1 MTSNQLKYSI
11 RIDKKSRMKR
21 WIKNVYSCRH
31 LYYLILP
38 GIISVFIF
46 HYIPIYGVQ
55 IAFKEFRT
63 SLGIWG
69 SEWVGLKYFIK
80 FVTYPDFWEILRNT
94 AVIGLYTIATTPCAV
109 IFALMLNEINN
120 KMLKKSVQM
129 LTYAP
134 HFVSTVVVASIVIL
148 FLDRSNGLINNIVAL
163 FGGERQ
169 AFIGNPK
176 LFSTI
181 YVWSGVWQGLGW
193 STIIYLA
200 ALSTVSPEMIEAAKI
215 DGASQFQII
224 LKIKV
229 PSILPTIMTLL
240 ILSTGRVL
248 SVGFEK
254 IYLLQNSLNLSHS
267 RVIST
272 YVYEVGLLSRQFS
285 YSAAIG
291 LFNNVINIV
300 FILLINEL
308 SKRITKVGL
317 W

>member
-1 MTSNQLKYSI
+1 MTNNQTYI
-11 RIDKKSRMKR
+11 ANRKKTKLHR
-21 WIKNVYSCRH
+21 WFKNVYACRH

-38 GIISVFIF
+38 GIISVVIF

-69 SEWVGLKYFIK
+69 SDWIGLKYFIK
-80 FVTYPDFWEILRNT
+80 FVTYPDFWGILRNT

-109 IFALMLNEINN
+109 IFALMLNEIEN
-120 KMLKKSVQM
+120 KPLKKSIQM

-134 HFVSTVVVASIVIL
+134 HFVSTVVVASILIL
-148 FLDRSNGLINNIVAL
+148 FLDRSNGLINNIVA
-163 FGGERQ
+163 FMGGERQ

-200 ALSTVSPEMIEAAKI
+200 ALSTISPEMIEAAKI
-215 DGASQFQII
+215 DGASQLQII
-224 LKIKV
+224 LKIKI
-229 PSILPTIMTLL
+229 PSILPTIMTIL
-240 ILSTGRVL
+240 ILSTGKVL

-254 IYLLQNSLNLSHS
+254 IYLLQNPLNLSHS

-291 LFNNVINIV
+291 LFNNAVNIA
-300 FILLINEL
+300 FILLINTL